1 MTTNTTNNVISID
14 DEAEAVLAKHREA
27 IGEAIGTQ
35 YGLTQEYAASLFN
48 YFRADWFEVE
58 HNDISDEAKPILTE
72 AKKFREALKARGHS
86 NPSVIWTRVRKAGR
100 TIAYGADA
108 EEGNAKPVR
117 SIKLR
122 MVEELTKI
130 YKAAKRE
137 DSLADD
143 TALSLIHVT
152 SALTALGVDV
162 AMLNPAK

>member
-1 MTTNTTNNVISID
+1 M
-14 DEAEAVLAKHREA
+14 
-27 IGEAIGTQ
+27 
-35 YGLTQEYAASLFN
+35 
-48 YFRADWFEVE
+48 
-58 HNDISDEAKPILTE
+58 
-72 AKKFREALKARGHS
+72 
-86 NPSVIWTRVRKAGR
+86 
-100 TIAYGADA
+100 
-108 EEGNAKPVR
+108 R